1 MKKICSL
8 FIALMAVIGLS
19 AQNLENGFYLAGSMN
34 GWGAAEGYHFVGNP
48 DNPAEFMLE
57 TTLAVGDEF
66 KVINYLNGDITA
78 WYPGGDNYVVDAAHA
93 GDVTIYFQPDY
104 KADWA
109 EFGGYFYVAV
119 PETPV
124 ADEWAEIK
132 FAAAAAADDI
142 AEEASYAVPG
152 TEFALTLHD
161 SGNKMVID
169 GNDCRFGTAEAYTM
183 YNFRIKSGGASSS
196 TKNYFTLNIPEA
208 GTLRLAPRTGSNN
221 ATDRALV
228 ITQGESELYN
238 AIVQESQAI
247 DVLEGENTVKVY
259 PYVEVAVEAGEVR
272 VSYTGSMNFY
282 AFAFKAAGGETP
294 VVLEAPDAA
303 PAAPT

>member
-19 AQNLENGFYLAGSMN
+19 AQNLENGFYLAGTMN

-57 TTLAVGDEF
+57 TTLTAGDEF
-66 KVINYLNGDITA
+66 KVINYLDGQITA
-78 WYPGGDNYVVDAAHA
+78 WYPGEGGNYVVDAAHA

-109 EFGGYFYVAV
+109 DFGGYFYVAV

-142 AEEASYAVPG
+142 AEEASYTVPG

-169 GNDCRFGTAEAYTM
+169 GNDCRFGTAEGYTM

-208 GTLRLAPRTGSNN
+208 GTLRLAPRSASKD

-228 ITQGESELYN
+228 IIQGEDTLYN
-238 AIVQESQAI
+238 AIVMDAQAI
-247 DVLEGENTVKVY
+247 DVQEG
-259 PYVEVAVEAGEVR
+259 
-272 VSYTGSMNFY
+272 
-282 AFAFKAAGGETP
+282 
-294 VVLEAPDAA
+294 
-303 PAAPT
+303 